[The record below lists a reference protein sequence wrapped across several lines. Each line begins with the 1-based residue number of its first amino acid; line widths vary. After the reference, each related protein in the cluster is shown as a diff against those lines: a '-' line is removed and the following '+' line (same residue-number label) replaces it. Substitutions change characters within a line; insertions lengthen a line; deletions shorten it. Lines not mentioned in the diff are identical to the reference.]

1 VFENTLG
8 ASQGRSRVESSGDTR
23 TRARRGDSS
32 GRRTSPS
39 LPAPG
44 CLVIV
49 RRCSAITASEYLEL
63 VLRTKADCSRAKT
76 KFLLGGELLFA
87 LRLCD
92 SGHLASFLQRSLD
105 QVLRQGDRVRARFS
119 VMTGTPKNHKLV
131 KSLKIRGVSRNGD
144 HLPNNQPSTV
154 RILLF
159 LSMGRQIV
167 HDHDVARSNRGLTLR
182 VFDREKDTLEA
193 AVCGRPRIRK
203 AR

>member
-1 VFENTLG
+1 
-8 ASQGRSRVESSGDTR
+8 
-23 TRARRGDSS
+23 
-32 GRRTSPS
+32 
-39 LPAPG
+39 
-44 CLVIV
+44 
-49 RRCSAITASEYLEL
+49 
-63 VLRTKADCSRAKT
+63 
-76 KFLLGGELLFA
+76 
-87 LRLCD
+87 
-92 SGHLASFLQRSLD
+92 
-105 QVLRQGDRVRARFS
+105 
-119 VMTGTPKNHKLV
+119 MTGTPKNHKLV